1 MTEQEIELEITE
13 IIKGILLEKRFPFG
27 VPQRGIGNKRA
38 TGNLINSIKVKNV
51 ILSENYD
58 NLQFDVD
65 GLYYLLYVDKGRDP
79 LKVPPPI
86 QPILNWIRR
95 KGINIRDEKGRFTKG
110 TIINSNKKQLGLA
123 FAISKSIGKRGIR
136 ATNVMTLTREAL
148 VKDERFKNFVI
159 EEIKIDVTEDLQ
171 NKIKEIT
178 KIK

>member
-27 VPQRGIGNKRA
+27 VPQRGIGNKKA
-38 TGNLINSIKVKNV
+38 TGNLINSIKVKNAV
-51 ILSENYD
+51 LSPNYD

-86 QPILNWIRR
+86 QPILDWVKR

-110 TIINSNKKQLGLA
+110 TIINNNKKQLGLA

-136 ATNVMTLTREAL
+136 ATNIMTLTREAL
-148 VKDERFKNFVI
+148 LKDERFKNLI
-159 EEIKIDVTEDLQ
+159 IGEIKIDVTEDLQ
-171 NKIKEIT
+171 NKLQEIT